1 MFKPP
6 AAQARANTFAD
17 ESTPLPCGPPIIQER
32 SFTFAAE
39 ELIGSCRPH
48 AQRREPSWE
57 FTNSPFLGRDTPDVR
72 PSTSSMAPRGP
83 NTKGGTQE
91 HLINPFLQI
100 PRERTRSRHF
110 LRRTLRRRAA
120 FRRATPW
127 QDELLDQALHEPA
140 AVAAPTA

>member
-1 MFKPP
+1 MCKPP

-57 FTNSPFLGRDTPDVR
+57 FPIPH
-72 PSTSSMAPRGP
+72 SS
-83 NTKGGTQE
+83 GGTRRTSGP
-91 HLINPFLQI
+91 L
-100 PRERTRSRHF
+100 PRRWLRVVRTRSEGRKS
-110 LRRTLRRRAA
+110 TLSILSSR
-120 FRRATPW
+120 FRGR
-127 QDELLDQALHEPA
+127 ELVRGISYGGP
-140 AVAAPTA
+140 